1 VARRFVGTAL
11 ITVVALILLAPAA
24 LAQADT
30 DCSDYASQAAA
41 QAALRADPSDPNGL
55 DGDGDGIACESNP
68 APFDRTPVTSAAGGI
83 SQGGA
88 TEAGALP
95 RTGSRTPQVAS
106 VAGLLMAAGS
116 IVLWMTRYRPR
127 HAS

>member
-1 VARRFVGTAL
+1 MARRLVHTAL
-11 ITVVALILLAPAA
+11 IAAAALILVAPAA

-30 DCSDYASQAAA
+30 DCSDYASQATA

-68 APFDRTPVTSAAGGI
+68 APFDRTPVTSASGGTG
-83 SQGGA
+83 SSALPLTGLRTPLLVSMASVLMMAGA
-88 TEAGALP
+88 T
-95 RTGSRTPQVAS
+95 
-106 VAGLLMAAGS
+106 
-116 IVLWMTRYRPR
+116 VLWMTRYRPR

>member
-1 VARRFVGTAL
+1 MARRLTHTAL
-11 ITVVALILLAPAA
+11 LAAMALTLAAPAA

-55 DGDGDGIACESNP
+55 DADGDGIACESNP
-68 APFDRTPVTSAAGGI
+68 APFDRTPVTSASGGTG
-83 SQGGA
+83 SS
-88 TEAGALP
+88 ALP
-95 RTGSRTPQVAS
+95 LTGSRTPLVVSVAS
-106 VAGLLMAAGS
+106 VLMVAGS
-116 IVLWMTRYRPR
+116 MVLWMTRYRPR

>member
-1 VARRFVGTAL
+1 MARRLVHTAV
-11 ITVVALILLAPAA
+11 IAAVALILVAPAA

-55 DGDGDGIACESNP
+55 DADGDGIACESNP
-68 APFDRTPVTSAAGGI
+68 APFDRTPVTAA
-83 SQGGA
+83 SGGA
-88 TEAGALP
+88 GSSALP
-95 RTGSRTPQVAS
+95 LTGSRTPLLVSMAS
-106 VAGLLMAAGS
+106 VLVAAGGV
-116 IVLWMTRYRPR
+116 VLWMTRYRPR